1 MREGKTV
8 VVKMADVEVG
18 VSIIDEDRLSVE
30 VSGILKDSV
39 DEGMTIADVEF
50 TN

>member
-1 MREGKTV
+1 MREAKPF

-30 VSGILKDSV
+30 VRNDDS
-39 DEGMTIADVEF
+39 DVEF

>member
-1 MREGKTV
+1 
-8 VVKMADVEVG
+8 MADVEVG

-30 VSGILKDSV
+30 VSEILKDPV
-39 DEGMTIADVEF
+39 VEGIMIADVEV